1 MRKIGFF
8 NYISFFAGS
17 AILGIL
23 FSTGLMFITKPLPA
37 EKVNLPVISFNNV
50 QLFKSNIETKINPFA
65 GPLADL
71 FAPPKPILPEMPA
84 VPETPAEPV
93 IPENERIFVMGILPP
108 DTCILRK
115 GGQVITVRSGK
126 KSEFGEIGK
135 ITSEGVYVD
144 GKLYEMQTF
153 NIMSGSGYENMS
165 DETKDNN

>member
-23 FSTGLMFITKPLPA
+23 FSSGLMCVSKPLPV

-50 QLFKSNIETKINPFA
+50 QLFRSNIETKVNPFA
-65 GPLADL
+65 GPLADV
-71 FAPPKPILPEMPA
+71 FSPPKPIAPKMPA
-84 VPETPAEPV
+84 ALKTPSKPV
-93 IPENERIFVMGILPP
+93 IPENERISVMGILPP

-115 GGQVITVRSGK
+115 GGKVITVRNGK
-126 KSEFGEIGK
+126 KSEFGEIGE

-144 GKLYEMQTF
+144 GKLYKM
-153 NIMSGSGYENMS
+153 
-165 DETKDNN
+165 